1 MADTNEA
8 TIELKKNIKAYE
20 ALRQGL
26 ERTHSG
32 RFALLHDGSLMNVF
46 NDRWDAYLIGRERF
60 GEGHFSIKKIG
71 ERPASLGAA
80 TLYTEPVVIE

>member
-20 ALRQGL
+20 ALRQDL

-32 RFALLHDGSLMNVF
+32 RFALLHDGGLVIVL
-46 NDRWDAYLIGRERF
+46 NDRWDAHLIGRERF
-60 GEGHFSIKKIG
+60 GEGHFSIKSILPLRG
-71 ERPASLGAA
+71 VLRL
-80 TLYTEPVVIE
+80 